1 MPSQQNQINLA
12 KLFQSVTSTLVS
24 NQQSLNK
31 ADTYNHDHGDNM
43 VEAFSLISKAM
54 QEKQKANPAD
64 QLAYASQLLAQRKS
78 GSAQMYSKGLSQA
91 AMDFKGT
98 KQVTPDNAMSLIQA
112 LLGGGQAQSQQPQ
125 GGMGDLL
132 GSLLG
137 AGSETAQQSQNGSG
151 DLLSALLGAAG
162 NNSQVQSQNQQG
174 SNGIDAADL
183 LNAGMAFLNTKAQ
196 GGNNLEAIV
205 NALVSGSAM
214 GDSAHRSQSSTL
226 VVNSLLQAISG
237 MSGKK

>member
-98 KQVTPDNAMSLIQA
+98 KQVTPENAMSLIQA
-112 LLGGGQAQSQQPQ
+112 LLGGGQAQPQQSQ

-137 AGSETAQQSQNGSG
+137 TSSEIAQQPQNGSG
-151 DLLSALLGAAG
+151 DLLSTLLAADG
-162 NNSQVQSQNQQG
+162 NNTQAQSQN
-174 SNGIDAADL
+174 
-183 LNAGMAFLNTKAQ
+183 
-196 GGNNLEAIV
+196 
-205 NALVSGSAM
+205 
-214 GDSAHRSQSSTL
+214 R
-226 VVNSLLQAISG
+226 
-237 MSGKK
+237 